1 MPFGGKSSSKISLKN
16 CNIHSFPNEQVH
28 GDEMQ
33 YELNVKATYKYF
45 KNLINHF
52 LISFTWE
59 CRIIL
64 GLADKL

>member
-52 LISFTWE
+52 LISFT
-59 CRIIL
+59 
-64 GLADKL
+64 